1 MALLDHDKNN
11 SKTTGKKL
19 LTRGPRIEVNSQV
32 NRSDIEKTSASEVV
46 KEKQTNSFATLST
59 TITEP
64 VNIRVDN
71 HIRNRIAAL
80 ITMGHSDT
88 QKEMVETLVNLFI
101 EGLEKSELKRFEDL
115 VDIYEQKDYMKHQ
128 KKNNK
133 RK

>member
-1 MALLDHDKNN
+1 MALLDHDKNK

-32 NRSDIEKTSASEVV
+32 NRNKKEKTTSEGVV
-46 KEKQTNSFATLST
+46 KENPTNNLATLST

>member
-1 MALLDHDKNN
+1 MALLDHDKNK

-32 NRSDIEKTSASEVV
+32 NRSDIEKNTPSEVV
-46 KEKQTNSFATLST
+46 KENPTSNLATLST

-101 EGLEKSELKRFEDL
+101 EGLEKSEINRFEDL

>member
-1 MALLDHDKNN
+1 MALLDHNK

-19 LTRGPRIEVNSQV
+19 LTRGPKIEVSSQV
-32 NRSDIEKTSASEVV
+32 NRYDIEQPTPSDISEP
-46 KEKQTNSFATLST
+46 KINYTTLST
-59 TITEP
+59 TVTEP

-80 ITMGHSDT
+80 ITMGHADT
-88 QKEMVETLVNLFI
+88 QKEMVDTLVNMFI
-101 EGLEKSELKRFEDL
+101 DGLEKHELKRFEDL